1 MNGNTLN
8 KLVLLLLVVVALSCK
23 TKKAIVKVP
32 EATKNTVV
40 VNKKAENLKMLSEKD
55 LVYNTLSIKAKANLD
70 INGNSN
76 NVSMNIRMVK
86 DEKIWVSITAIAGIE
101 VARAL
106 ITPDSIKVK
115 NSFQG
120 VYLKKPFNY
129 VHRYT
134 NKQVNFALLQSIF
147 SGNTI
152 KDFMVETSE
161 LQQQEGVW
169 LLSGAQAD
177 LAYRVLFNTLFKVA
191 ENNLNDV
198 KSGRALKVVYGEYQ
212 KIDDIPVPSNI
223 KISSVSGSQKLNLT
237 LDFSK
242 IERNVT
248 LDFPFNVPAKYEV
261 IN

>member
-8 KLVLLLLVVVALSCK
+8 KLALAVLIISAFGCK
-23 TKKAIVKVP
+23 TKKVIVKVP
-32 EATKNTVV
+32 EAGENITVV
-40 VNKKAENLKMLSEKD
+40 SKKAENLKMLSEKD
-55 LVYNTLSIKAKANLD
+55 LAYNTLSIKAKASLD

-76 NVSMNIRMVK
+76 NVTMNIRMQK

-115 NSFQG
+115 NSLQG
-120 VYLKKPFNY
+120 VYLKKPFGY
-129 VHRYT
+129 VHRFT

-152 KDFMVETSE
+152 KDFMVQDSE
-161 LQQQEGVW
+161 LQQQEGTW
-169 LLSGAQAD
+169 LLSGKQGD

-223 KISSVSGSQKLNLT
+223 KISSVSGTQKLNLT

>member
-1 MNGNTLN
+1 MNASTLN
-8 KLVLLLLVVVALSCK
+8 KLVLLLLVMLAGACK
-23 TKKAIVKVP
+23 TKKVIVKVP
-32 EATKNTVV
+32 ETGVNTTV
-40 VNKKAENLKMLSEKD
+40 VNKKAENLKTLADKD
-55 LVYNTLSIKAKANLD
+55 LVYTSLSMKAKANLE
-70 INGNSN
+70 INGNGN
-76 NVSMNIRMVK
+76 NVTMNIRMVK

-120 VYLKKPFNY
+120 VYLKKPFSY
-129 VHRYT
+129 IHRYT
-134 NKQVNFALLQSIF
+134 NPQVNFALLQSIF

-152 KDFMVETSE
+152 KDFMVEQSGLE
-161 LQQQEGVW
+161 QQNGVW
-169 LLSGAQAD
+169 LLTGNQGD
-177 LAYRVLFNTLFKVA
+177 LAYRVLFNTLLKIG

-212 KIDDIPVPSNI
+212 KIDNIPVPSNI
-223 KISSVSGSQKLNLT
+223 RISSIAGTQKVNLT

-242 IERNVT
+242 IERNVP
-248 LDFPFNVPAKYEV
+248 LEFPFNVPAKYEV